1 MSIATPNGFQ
11 LDNSGTRVVVD
22 PITRIEGHLR
32 IEVNVDEN
40 NVIRNAVSTG
50 TMWRGLEVILR
61 GRDPRDAW
69 AFVQRICG
77 VCTGVHALA
86 SVRSRRARARHRDP
100 RERQHDPQHHAPD
113 PVLAGSPGALLPPA
127 RPRLGGR
134 GQRAER
140 GPGGNLAA
148 RAVDLE
154 LADVLARLLPRPAE
168 PAEEVRRVGTAR
180 PLPQRVLGPPGVQ
193 AAARSQPDGGGA
205 LPRGARLP
213 EGDRQDP
220 DDLRRP
226 QPAPELAGGRR
237 PLAHQPERH
246 GRGRR
251 GEHGTV
257 EHGRQDHRPHHRVHR
272 QRLHPRPACDR
283 LVLQGLGEHRR
294 RPVVEVPDVLRRPAA
309 VRERLQPGQPDDAA
323 RRDHRRQP
331 ERGPRHRPRQA
342 RRDPGV
348 RTHSWYKYGDEQA
361 GLHPFQGETVPNF
374 DIGNAKGTRTK
385 IEAVD
390 EARSTRGSRRRAGT
404 ATRWK
409 WARWHATSSAT

>member
-1 MSIATPNGFQ
+1 MARPG
-11 LDNSGTRVVVD
+11 GHPPRPRPARRVGL
-22 PITRIEGHLR
+22 RAAHLR
-32 IEVNVDEN
+32 
-40 NVIRNAVSTG
+40 RLHRRARARLG
-50 TMWRGLEVILR
+50 PLG
-61 GRDPRDAW
+61 
-69 AFVQRICG
+69 
-77 VCTGVHALA
+77 
-86 SVRSRRARARHRDP
+86 RARARHRDP
-100 RERQHDPQHHAPD
+100 REREHDPQHHAPD

-140 GPGGNLAA
+140 GPGRHLAA
-148 RAVDLE
+148 GAVDLE

-180 PLPQRVLGPPGVQ
+180 PVPQCLLGPPGVQ
-193 AAARSQPDGGGA
+193 AAARSQPDGGRA

-237 PLAHQPERH
+237 PFADQPERH

-257 EHGRQDHRPHHRVHR
+257 EHGQQDHRPHHRVHR
-272 QRLHPRPACDR
+272 QRLHPRPARDR
-283 LVLQGLGEHRR
+283 LVLQGVGEHRR

-309 VRERLQPGQPDDAA
+309 VGQRLQPGQPDDAA

-348 RTHSWYKYGDEQA
+348 RHALLVQVRRRA
-361 GLHPFQGETVPNF
+361 GRPAPVPGRDRAELRHRQRQGHQDAHRGGRRV
-374 DIGNAKGTRTK
+374 G
-385 IEAVD
+385 
-390 EARSTRGSRRRAGT
+390 RSTRGSRRRAGT

-409 WARWHATSSAT
+409 WARSPATSSAT